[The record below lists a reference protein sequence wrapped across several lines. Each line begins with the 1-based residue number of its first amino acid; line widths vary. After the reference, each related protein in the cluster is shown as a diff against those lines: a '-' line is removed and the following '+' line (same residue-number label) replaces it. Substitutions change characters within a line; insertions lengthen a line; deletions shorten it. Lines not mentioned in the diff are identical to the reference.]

1 MYHFDFMVDGL
12 EDLATAEE
20 LLDAIIDWLDGQGA
34 MVAGGMHKAGAC
46 DGCTDD
52 EADDGG

>member
-1 MYHFDFMVDGL
+1 MIFHFDFLVDGL
-12 EDLATAEE
+12 EDLAAAEE

-52 EADDGG
+52 GDDS